1 MTIRNVKLKNRAGE
15 YLQPYT
21 ENLPTASTSTAG
33 KVKLDSSPTSGS
45 NNAITSGAV
54 YTALSGKLS
63 TTGTAA
69 KATAD
74 ASGNNIANT
83 YLAKTGTAAKA
94 TADASGNNIANT
106 YATKTE
112 LTTLQNSIPADSGLV
127 HKTGSETIA
136 GEKTFYSI
144 VQKTD
149 STTSG
154 SYIDFIQ
161 NINGAR
167 RGTMRTSYNSD
178 GSYQVTFGCNGPDAA
193 APSGLI
199 VKRTSSAIT
208 ATAPT
213 PAVSNN
219 STEIATTA
227 YVNNKFKK
235 VSALPSS
242 PDANIYYFIPE

>member
-1 MTIRNVKLKNRAGE
+1 MTNRNVKLKNRAGE

-54 YTALSGKLS
+54 YSALSGKLS

-83 YLAKTGTAAKA
+83 YLTKTGTAAKA

-112 LTTLQNSIPADSGLV
+112 LTTVQNSIPADSGLV
-127 HKTGSETIA
+127 HKGGTEDITGGKIFNQASLEMRGIA
-136 GEKTFYSI
+136 NDASYEPYILFHIPG
-144 VQKTD
+144 VQYARVAM
-149 STTSG
+149 TSSG
-154 SYIDFIQ
+154 LAIKS
-161 NINGAR
+161 G
-167 RGTMRTSYNSD
+167 D
-178 GSYQVTFGCNGPDAA
+178 GSTYSNILCST
-193 APSGLI
+193 
-199 VKRTSSAIT
+199 
-208 ATAPT
+208 PT
-213 PAVSNN
+213 VSDN
-219 STEIATTA
+219 SNKTTTTA
-227 YVNNKFKK
+227 YINAKFKK

-242 PDANIYYFIPE
+242 PDSNTYYFIPE